1 MFASEED
8 GDAEEEVTA
17 LELAEGVALFI
28 DKSVSEDVKVDIEKE
43 DEQESEE
50 DADDDDDDDDKVD
63 VEGIDREKGDTL
75 RSSHSQSLDTE
86 EDIAEEEE

>member
-17 LELAEGVALFI
+17 WELAEGVALFI

-50 DADDDDDDDDKVD
+50 DADDDDDDDKVD